1 MYLHKI
7 PKYVETK
14 LYCLRIHT
22 EIVKK
27 LFSFFKEVIAVKV
40 RITSEEREEVV
51 IRKRNVWGGAS
62 GVLEVFYCLTLV
74 VLM

>member
-1 MYLHKI
+1 M
-7 PKYVETK
+7 
-14 LYCLRIHT
+14 
-22 EIVKK
+22 
-27 LFSFFKEVIAVKV
+27 IAVKV
-40 RITSEEREEVV
+40 RITAEEREEVM